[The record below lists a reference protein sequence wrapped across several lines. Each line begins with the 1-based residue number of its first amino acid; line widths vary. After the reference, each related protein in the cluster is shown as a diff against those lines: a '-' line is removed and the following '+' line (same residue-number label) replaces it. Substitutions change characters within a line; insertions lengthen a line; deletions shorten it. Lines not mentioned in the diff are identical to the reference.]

1 MMPTMSKKQSYL
13 IPLVLFFACIAASY
27 LLVDVHQGRSAIF
40 AASKLGLLTVLQFSL
55 AAGCML
61 LLWYQFSRQKQ
72 GVETTKAIRH
82 ILWVAILA
90 RVILIP
96 LPSYTSND
104 MSRYLFDG
112 QIVLS
117 GFDPYSVTH
126 EAPAL
131 QVQRARWHPPAE
143 QAKYVTIYP
152 PLALALFS
160 ASAYFGPEFGP
171 LFWKFLVCLASIAT
185 LWIGYLLLKNAKK
198 LQHLP
203 LLALSPL
210 LILESGIGAHIDT
223 FSTLAVCAALLAWQA
238 SRASLC
244 GFFIGLG
251 ILLKLTP
258 ILLLGP
264 LFFAF
269 SAKKHKYDEHQQ
281 QHPLIS
287 GLSMGISAVLT
298 VQIVYLAALL
308 SGYQSIGSLKVFFQK
323 WRFGSPLFN
332 ALESMLSA
340 PQLIGITAAFIGLGL
355 LSIAVFSWLQL
366 QQNLNH
372 YRPARFVHLFQWVLA
387 LPLLIS
393 PVVFPWYL
401 MPLVPL
407 LALSPNFSLLAWIC
421 LLPLTYEVLGPFAQ
435 LHIWLPA
442 SWPLMAIACGF
453 MVGLLHLIAIKAKK
467 YYRIPLPIII

>member
-1 MMPTMSKKQSYL
+1 MVPTMLKKQSYL
-13 IPLVLFFACIAASY
+13 ITLVLFFACIAASY
-27 LLVDVHQGRSAIF
+27 LLVEVHQGRNTIF
-40 AASKLGLLTVLQFSL
+40 AASELGLLTVLQFSI
-55 AAGCML
+55 AAGLML

-72 GVETTKAIRH
+72 SVEASIAIRH
-82 ILWVAILA
+82 VLWVAILV

-112 QIVLS
+112 QVVLS

-131 QVQRARWHPPAE
+131 QFQRTRWQPPVE
-143 QAKYVTIYP
+143 HAKYVTIYP
-152 PLALALFS
+152 PLALVIFS
-160 ASAYFGPEFGP
+160 ASASFGPEFGP
-171 LFWKFLVCLASIAT
+171 VFWKFLVCLASIAT
-185 LWIGYLLLKNAKK
+185 LWFGYLLLKNTHK

-203 LLALSPL
+203 ILALSPL
-210 LILESGIGAHIDT
+210 LVLESGVGAHIDT
-223 FSTLAVCAALLAWQA
+223 FSTLAVCVALLAWQTN
-238 SRASLC
+238 RASLC

-269 SAKKHKYDEHQQ
+269 PAKKNKHDEHRQ

-298 VQIVYLAALL
+298 VQLVYLATLL
-308 SGYQSIGSLKVFFQK
+308 SGYQAIGSLKVFFQK
-323 WRFGSPLFN
+323 WRFGSPLFS
-332 ALESMLSA
+332 ALESVLSA
-340 PQLIGITAAFIGLGL
+340 PQLLGATLGFIGLGL
-355 LSIAVFSWLQL
+355 LTLAIFSWLQL
-366 QQNLNH
+366 QRNLNY
-372 YRPARFVHLFQWVLA
+372 YRPATFVPLFQWVLA
-387 LPLLIS
+387 VPLLIS

-407 LALSPNFSLLAWIC
+407 LALSPNFSLLAWLC

-435 LHIWLPA
+435 QHIWLPA

-453 MVGLLHLIAIKAKK
+453 MIGLLHFISIKIRK
-467 YYRIPLPIII
+467 YCSIPLPIII